1 MNTTYF
7 LNCVAGNVFGS
18 KADPAIPQHYYVGLS
33 TTEPSIDGS
42 NVSEPLIVLSGCFF
56 HDKM

>member
-33 TTEPSIDGS
+33 TTEPSIDGAMS
-42 NVSEPLIVLSGCFF
+42 RSHPRVPV
-56 HDKM
+56 MAAYP